1 MLAATS
7 ASARHIDI
15 FGQAVGAEFEPAD
28 QGAVH
33 DEIGVAADRRG
44 EVGVAAQVEAEMA
57 EILRRIFGL
66 RLAAQHDLVD
76 QPLDLAAFDLGKNAI
91 EAVGFQ
97 HAALGQ
103 RDVDRRQ
110 KFAQRIEF
118 FLGRL
123 VVHAIDQR
131 HARALA
137 SFGGGDIG
145 QNHELFDQPVRFQPR
160 RHDHAIDASRRP

>member
-1 MLAATS
+1 M
-7 ASARHIDI
+7 
-15 FGQAVGAEFEPAD
+15 
-28 QGAVH
+28 
-33 DEIGVAADRRG
+33 
-44 EVGVAAQVEAEMA
+44 GVAAQVEAEMA
-57 EILRRIFGL
+57 KVLRRIFGL

-76 QPLDLAAFDLGKNAI
+76 QPLDLAAFDLGEDAV
-91 EAVGFQ
+91 EAVGLE

-103 RDVDRRQ
+103 RNVDGRQ
-110 KFAQRIEF
+110 KFAQRVEL

-137 SFGGGDIG
+137 AFGGGDIG

-160 RHDHAIDASRRP
+160 RHDHAIDGTVAP